1 MRQDT
6 TCIIVDKMAQREETA
21 EERTARWM
29 KRESE
34 RTEEG
39 GRKVQKVKCAKCGK
53 EVDEFMEV
61 AGRPLCVDCYE
72 QEQMDEMGAM
82 SMPGEGGGAG

>member
-1 MRQDT
+1 
-6 TCIIVDKMAQREETA
+6 MARREETA

-29 KRESE
+29 AREAE
-34 RTEEG
+34 KAEEG
-39 GRKVQKVKCAKCGK
+39 GRKVKKVKCTKCGK
-53 EVDEFMEV
+53 EVEEFMEV